1 MASTNQILI
10 YSSPGAELIIDH
22 TVLLASGYDV
32 VTVSQPQ
39 AAESWL
45 STFLAD
51 DLLIIVNPSALDAL
65 NYSKE
70 ILEIHPCLPIILVSS
85 QPTISILEQALKIG
99 LFDYLTYPVEPSTLL
114 LSVKRSLV
122 RQNNWQE
129 WNRFTRVLAELE
141 DGILLVGL
149 DGNLIM
155 MNQSARNILS
165 VKEDHIIGMSI
176 GEVVHHTDLLDI
188 FKSQGTL
195 PRLCEIILEDGRIF
209 NAQASLIPQIGI
221 AVVLQDITHLKELD
235 RIKTEFVNTVSHD
248 LRSPLTS
255 IYGFVSLIDRV
266 GTINE
271 QQADFIRHIQS
282 SVQHITSL
290 ITDLMDLGRVEADY
304 DIQMQDVNLNEI
316 ISQSIKYLD
325 YQISEKMQEL
335 VLSIPDQVPDILG
348 NPLHLQRM
356 ISNLVENAIKF
367 TPTLG
372 KINIL
377 CRAETNQLILEIS
390 DNGPGIPLDDQ
401 PHIFDKFYRGSNLS
415 QNIPGTGLGL
425 SIVKSVVD
433 KHHGRIWLDSSPAG
447 TTFTVLLPVK

>member
-1 MASTNQILI
+1 MAASNQIVI
-10 YSSPGAELIIDH
+10 YASPGAEQLVDH
-22 TVLLASGYDV
+22 SVLLASGYDV

-45 STFLAD
+45 TTFLAD
-51 DLLIIVNPSALDAL
+51 DLLIIVNPSATDAL
-65 NYSKE
+65 NYSKG
-70 ILEIHPCLPIILVSS
+70 ILESHPCLPIILVSS
-85 QPTISILEQALKIG
+85 QPTISNLVEALEIG
-99 LFDYLTYPVEPSTLL
+99 LFDYLSYPVDSAILL
-114 LSVKRSLV
+114 LSVRRSLV

-129 WNRFTRVLAELE
+129 WNRFARVLSELE
-141 DGILLVGL
+141 DGFLLADL

-165 VKEDHIIGMSI
+165 VEEDQIIGKSVGDI
-176 GEVVHHTDLLDI
+176 VHHPDILDI
-188 FKSQGTL
+188 FKYKSKFSHMS
-195 PRLCEIILEDGRIF
+195 EINLEDGRIF
-209 NAQASLIPQIGI
+209 NARVSLIPQIGT
-221 AVVLQDITHLKELD
+221 ALVLQEISHLKELD
-235 RIKTEFVNTVSHD
+235 RVKTDFVNSVSHD

-266 GTINE
+266 GTVNE

-282 SVQHITSL
+282 SVQQITSL

-304 DIQMQDVNLNEI
+304 DIQIQEVNLKEVI
-316 ISQSIKYLD
+316 DQSIKNLD
-325 YQISEKMQEL
+325 YQLNEKMQEL
-335 VLSIPDQVPDILG
+335 VLSLPDQFPDILG
-348 NPLHLQRM
+348 NPLNLQRM
-356 ISNLVENAIKF
+356 ISNLLENAIKF
-367 TPTLG
+367 TPPFG
-372 KINIL
+372 KINL
-377 CRAETNQLILEIS
+377 QCSVETNQLMLKIS

-433 KHHGRIWLDSSPAG
+433 KHHGRIWLDSSPDG